1 MGGGGCPRIHAKAY
15 VKFALKVKNTPGT
28 YLTHSGFAEIGRA
41 AEGSTDP
48 DLHDAAMKP
57 GNKETK
63 QETQARRPLR
73 RVGAKAYSKGKEAQE
88 ERQEGRKVGG
98 QVRESAPGAQTPQD
112 RDRAG
117 HRDEAVRL
125 LAPGDGVRTVLRARL
140 AQGRRPQTRP
150 VKVAATQAAEEGAHG
165 PARRA
170 DPVRCVQGGLRALL
184 GGFDPPPVQQ
194 ARPGWPRRGG
204 GLHTPAPNTKSAPR
218 FRRRTLPWVTA
229 WYWPAP
235 RACPKR
241 RNSALMCPNME
252 EG

>member
-1 MGGGGCPRIHAKAY
+1 MGDCPRIHAKAY

-28 YLTHSGFAEIGRA
+28 YLTHSGFAELGRA

-98 QVRESAPGAQTPQD
+98 QVRESAPGAQTPQY

-125 LAPGDGVRTVLRARL
+125 LAPGDGIRTVLRARL

-150 VKVAATQAAEEGAHG
+150 VKVAATQAAEEGPTGLPGGLIPFAACKAACGPFSADSTRRRFNRHVMVG
-165 PARRA
+165 RAGGACTRPPPTPRARHASGDARCCGLPLGIGRRREPARNA
-170 DPVRCVQGGLRALL
+170 ET
-184 GGFDPPPVQQ
+184 
-194 ARPGWPRRGG
+194 RP
-204 GLHTPAPNTKSAPR
+204 
-218 FRRRTLPWVTA
+218 
-229 WYWPAP
+229 
-235 RACPKR
+235 
-241 RNSALMCPNME
+241 
-252 EG
+252 